1 MNLIEIGYKEFFGT
15 EKIEP
20 LVGRISFANRNNY
33 KVICEESEFSCT
45 LKGSLVY
52 EITNESEYPVVG
64 DWVKI
69 KPIDEDKG
77 LIVKVYPRKN
87 KISRKV
93 SGVKVAEQVLAAN
106 LNNIFICTSLNE
118 NFSFSRIER
127 YLFAFSYEVNPIIVL
142 TKRDLEVNYME
153 YLKQVRSRFPNVNS
167 ECVSV
172 VDGSISV
179 LEKYFTGGSTSVLVG
194 SSGVGKSSLINSL
207 FQKDLLKVG
216 ETNKKNHKGRHTTT
230 FRQLIYIGEGK
241 GCIVDTPGM
250 RELSIWN
257 SDSGDTSFS
266 DIEELSNYCKFR
278 DCTHTVEKGC
288 AVIEAL
294 QAGKLSKER
303 YNNYLKLVSEE
314 EFINSQKNYFT
325 RKKHNEKIKERSKK
339 H

>member
-179 LEKYFTGGSTSVLVG
+179 LEKYFTEGSTSVLVG

-207 FQKDLLKVG
+207 FQKELLKVG
-216 ETNKKNHKGRHTTT
+216 ETNKKIHKGRHTTT

-325 RKKHNEKIKERSKK
+325 RKKHNEKIKEKSKK